1 MKLLFSKVTGDISTF
16 YNCVENSVTFIGMF
30 RKAALFKI
38 PVIFLKGVAGLQSA
52 DCNATKNEL
61 LTKFFK
67 DVLKI
72 LEKF

>member
-1 MKLLFSKVTGDISTF
+1 MKLLFSKVTGEISAF
-16 YNCVENSVTFIGMF
+16 CNCVENSVTFIALF

-38 PVIFLKGVAGLQSA
+38 PAMFLKGVVGLQSA

-61 LTKFFK
+61 PTKFFK
-67 DVLKI
+67 DVLKT